1 VAEYVK
7 RQNAAEETLVSAF
20 EEYAGLAR
28 GIDAE
33 LAEFDAAVKVC
44 LKWRRKAAR
53 SRGSEGAKP

>member
-33 LAEFDAAVKVC
+33 LAEFDAAVKVR
-44 LKWRRKAAR
+44 LKWRRR
-53 SRGSEGAKP
+53 RLSHVGAKE